1 MVKEPFHP
9 NAFLSEIRNI
19 KLGLKDRTLILATLE
34 KQSCDAKTLAAE
46 NGMHYSVVTHHL
58 KLLMAEGIVERK
70 CSRKPYLWMLTGA
83 GQKRLLNS
91 S

>member
-1 MVKEPFHP
+1 MVKETFHP
-9 NAFLSEIRNI
+9 NAFLSKIRNI
-19 KLGLKDRTLILATLE
+19 KLGLEDRTLILATLE

-46 NGMHYSVVTHHL
+46 NGMHYSVVAHHL
-58 KLLMAEGIVERK
+58 RLLTAEGIVERK
-70 CSRKPYLWMLTGA
+70 GSRKPYLWMLTGA